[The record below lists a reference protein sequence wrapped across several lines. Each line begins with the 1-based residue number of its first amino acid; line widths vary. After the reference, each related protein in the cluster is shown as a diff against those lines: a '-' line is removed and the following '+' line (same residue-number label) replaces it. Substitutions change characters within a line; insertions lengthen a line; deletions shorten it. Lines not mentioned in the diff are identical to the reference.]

1 MNHTTAT
8 IVSIIAILSLF
19 VAVATSS
26 AVPAIGYKHH
36 NRHSHNYLHHYM
48 QNALKQSTQAAIE
61 QNNDQSAVCI
71 SGATASLSC
80 NNVATN
86 LNTGNS
92 VGANVGSGSSGSG
105 SGSQRS
111 SSGIHQV
118 NHQRAVCISGS
129 TIGGSCNN
137 IAANANTGNAVGAD
151 VGGSSGGGNGNHQSG
166 SQRAHSA
173 IEQRNNQ
180 DSVCIEGVAIT
191 GSCNN
196 VAANA
201 NTGNTVGAGVR

>member
-1 MNHTTAT
+1 MNHTTTT
-8 IVSIIAILSLF
+8 IVSIITILSLF
-19 VAVATSS
+19 AAVATST
-26 AVPAIGYKHH
+26 AIPAIAYKHH
-36 NRHSHNYLHHYM
+36 KRHTQNYLHHYM
-48 QNALKQSTQAAIE
+48 QDALKQSTQSAIE
-61 QNNDQSAVCI
+61 QKNDQSAVCI

-86 LNTGNS
+86 LNTGNA
-92 VGANVGSGSSGSG
+92 VGANVGGSGGSGSG
-105 SGSQRS
+105 SGSQKS
-111 SSGIHQV
+111 SAGIHQI

-137 IAANANTGNAVGAD
+137 FATNTNTGNTVGAD
-151 VGGSSGGGNGNHQSG
+151 VASNGGNGNHQSG

-180 DSVCIEGVAIT
+180 ESVCIEGIAIT

-201 NTGNTVGAGVR
+201 NTGNSVGAGVR

>member
-8 IVSIIAILSLF
+8 IVAIITILSLF
-19 VAVATSS
+19 AAVATST
-26 AVPAIGYKHH
+26 AIPAIAYKHH
-36 NRHSHNYLHHYM
+36 KRHTHNYLHHYM
-48 QNALKQSTQAAIE
+48 QDALKQSAQSAIE
-61 QNNDQSAVCI
+61 QKNDQSAVCI

-86 LNTGNS
+86 LNAGNA
-92 VGANVGSGSSGSG
+92 VGANVGGSGGGGSG
-105 SGSQRS
+105 SGSQKS
-111 SSGIHQV
+111 SAGIHQI

-137 IAANANTGNAVGAD
+137 VATNTNTGNSVGAD
-151 VGGSSGGGNGNHQSG
+151 VGGGGGNGNHQSG

-180 DSVCIEGVAIT
+180 DSVCIEGIAIT

-201 NTGNTVGAGVR
+201 NTGNSVGAGVR